1 MTMLAITRA
10 LPVDPVAITG
20 GGVELVVFPH
30 DRPPTPGELVALA
43 RGADGLVTLL
53 SDRID
58 GAFLDACPSVRV
70 IANVA
75 VGFDNVDVA
84 AARARGVVV
93 TNTPDVLTDATAE
106 LTLALILATARRL
119 GEAER
124 LLRRGDFHHWSP
136 TMLLGMG
143 LSGKTL
149 GIVGLG
155 RIGRAV
161 ARLGAAIGM
170 RPIAT
175 TRTAPREPSVPCVPL
190 PELLA
195 TADVVSV
202 HAPASPETRH
212 LIGAP
217 ELAAMK
223 RGALLVNTARGTLVD
238 EAALV
243 RALESGHLGGAG
255 LDVFEEEPR
264 VHPGLLSR
272 EDVVLLPHIGSAT
285 REARAAM
292 ATLALRGA
300 VAVLEGREPLHRV
313 G

>member
-1 MTMLAITRA
+1 MKRLAITRA
-10 LPVDPVAITG
+10 LPIDPVTITG
-20 GGVELVVFPH
+20 DDIELVVFPH
-30 DRPPTPGELVALA
+30 DRPPTPDELAALA

-58 GAFLDACPSVRV
+58 GPFLDACPSVRV

-93 TNTPDVLTDATAE
+93 TNTPDVLTDATTE

-124 LLRRGDFHHWSP
+124 LLRRGDFRHWSP

-170 RPIAT
+170 RPIAA
-175 TRTAPREPSVPCVPL
+175 TRTAPSDPIVPCVPL
-190 PELLA
+190 AQLLA
-195 TADVVSV
+195 TADVVSL

-212 LIGAP
+212 LIGAA

-243 RALESGHLGGAG
+243 RALETGHLGGAG

-292 ATLALRGA
+292 ATLALRDA
-300 VAVLEGREPLHRV
+300 VAVVEGRAPLHRV